1 VPGGLGLRFAAE
13 AIFLVAVAALV
24 VIADFQWPAIIL
36 AMALAWV
43 LVSAIEWSISRRATA
58 ARAQP
63 PAPESE
69 RPGDAELPQH
79 VHVLAVAEPPAPELV
94 PVPAP
99 EPTLTPIPTPVLTPE
114 PEPEPEPVALVTGA
128 PEPEPE
134 AEEAEPARPQ
144 LASVPEPPAVPEP
157 VAAAE
162 PMQPAAIPLVSR
174 DARPREWNLW
184 ELERLAR
191 AGGGH
196 NRVVDEE
203 RNYLLMYLREFANAD
218 GALPVDFDGLVRDS
232 FGDLIGVG

>member
-13 AIFLVAVAALV
+13 AIFVLAVAALV
-24 VIADFQWPAIIL
+24 VIADFEWPAIIL

-58 ARAQP
+58 VRAQP
-63 PAPESE
+63 PAAESE
-69 RPGDAELPQH
+69 RPGDTELPQH
-79 VHVLAVAEPPAPELV
+79 MHVLAAAEPPARE
-94 PVPAP
+94 PVPEP
-99 EPTLTPIPTPVLTPE
+99 EPDPVPTEIPAPVLTTESE
-114 PEPEPEPVALVTGA
+114 PEPEPA
-128 PEPEPE
+128 EPERAPV
-134 AEEAEPARPQ
+134 RTQ
-144 LASVPEPPAVPEP
+144 LASVPEPPPAVPEP
-157 VAAAE
+157 VGAAE
-162 PMQPAAIPLVSR
+162 PTQPAAIPLVSR

-184 ELERLAR
+184 ELERLTR